1 MHINSQKC
9 LHARRPILRTCHH
22 MLSIG
27 SHADR
32 VDLAAVPLKRAYVLA
47 VTEAPHT
54 RRVVTGPCHEMLAI
68 RSDAHRRHDAAV
80 PVERKQV
87 REVGEA
93 KHARLVV

>member
-1 MHINSQKC
+1 
-9 LHARRPILRTCHH
+9 

-68 RSDAHRRHDAAV
+68 RSDAYRAHTC
-80 PVERKQV
+80 
-87 REVGEA
+87 
-93 KHARLVV
+93 KHAVVSFESTHARAVCDAPHARRFVT